1 MNILLGILIVVIV
14 FVVVFFVIGTFF
26 CSEFFKITKTDCC
39 YTTEYILG
47 NGHFIKRITNTGLPI
62 IVPIADW
69 EKEIFEKG
77 EYVKIIF

>member
-1 MNILLGILIVVIV
+1 MNILLGILIIAIV
-14 FVVVFFVIGTFF
+14 FVVAFFAIGTFV
-26 CSEFFKITKTDCC
+26 CTEFLKFTVKDSC
-39 YTTEYILG
+39 YTTEYIFG
-47 NGHFIKRITNTGLPI
+47 DGHLIKRITNTGVPI

>member
-1 MNILLGILIVVIV
+1 MNILLGILIVAIV
-14 FVVVFFVIGTFF
+14 FVVAFFAIGTFF
-26 CSEFFKITKTDCC
+26 CSEFLKITKTDCC

-47 NGHFIKRITNTGLPI
+47 NGHLIKRITNTGLPI
-62 IVPIADW
+62 IVPIAAW

>member
-1 MNILLGILIVVIV
+1 MNILLVILIVAIV
-14 FVVVFFVIGTFF
+14 FVVAFFAIGTLF

-39 YTTEYILG
+39 YTTEYIFG